1 MALAPVGAR
10 AAAHVMGWLEDAARL
25 AAQEAVML
33 IVADKTTTS
42 MARGSAQ
49 RALAW
54 RPAGGRAAA
63 IVAQPFCM
71 LIHSRLRRA
80 KIHLSSRT
88 SSKCAH
94 SASP

>member
-1 MALAPVGAR
+1 
-10 AAAHVMGWLEDAARL
+10 
-25 AAQEAVML
+25 ML
-33 IVADKTTTS
+33 IVADKTEDDNIHGTW
-42 MARGSAQ
+42 Q
-49 RALAW
+49 RPAGLAW